1 MTFYQGSL
9 NKFLLFLDRR
19 ADEPMGEITKQDVVA
34 FRDALLRQVSAKT
47 VNHDLKALKMLF
59 KSARRNSAIT
69 DDPTEFVETVRKE
82 RGIKVKR
89 PFTLPELRRV
99 LDFANDEWR
108 SMILFGLYTGQR
120 LGVIATLRWNNL
132 GLARGELRLST
143 RKTGKAIVLT
153 LAASLRRQIGFSS
166 TVVGLSFHLRLIGE
180 CSTDSLCKQS
190 YRI

>member
-9 NKFLLFLDRR
+9 NKFLQFLGRR

-59 KSARRNSAIT
+59 KSAT
-69 DDPTEFVETVRKE
+69 EDPTQFVETVRKE
-82 RGIKVKR
+82 RGIKIKR
-89 PFTLPELRRV
+89 PFTLPELRGV
-99 LDFANDEWR
+99 LNLANDEWR

-120 LGVIATLRWNNL
+120 LGDIATLRWNNL